1 LNKTDE
7 CAEDVYR
14 PRDDSY
20 LLAKWVKKLVSGNVL
35 DMGTGSGFQ
44 AVIAA
49 RKPNVNHVL
58 AVDINLNALNEAK
71 KRVRK
76 NNLEGKISVKK
87 SNLFEN
93 ISEKFNWIIFNPPY
107 LSAETSI
114 EINEKSW
121 AGGKIGSELISR
133 FLNEAKHYL
142 IENGSILLIYSSLT
156 SLNNEYSTDYEV
168 KLLER
173 RQIFFED
180 LYCVLFKSNPS

>member
-1 LNKTDE
+1 MNKKE
-7 CAEDVYR
+7 EYAEDIYR

-93 ISEKFNWIIFNPPY
+93 VAEKFNWIIFNPPY
-107 LSAETSI
+107 LAAENSM
-114 EINEKSW
+114 EIDEISW
-121 AGGKIGSELISR
+121 AGGKIGCELISR

-142 IENGSILLIYSSLT
+142 LENGSVLLVYSSLT
-156 SLNNEYSTDYEV
+156 DLKTEHLNDYEV
-168 KLLER
+168 KQLER
-173 RQIFFED
+173 QQIFFEY
-180 LYCVLFKSNPS
+180 LICIVLKPNPS

>member
-1 LNKTDE
+1 MNKTEE
-7 CAEDVYR
+7 CAEDIYR

-49 RKPNVNHVL
+49 RKPNVNQVL

-76 NNLEGKISVKK
+76 NHLEGKISVKK

-93 ISEKFNWIIFNPPY
+93 VAEKFNWIIFNPPY
-107 LSAETSI
+107 LAAENSM

-121 AGGKIGSELISR
+121 AGGKIGCELILR

-142 IENGSILLIYSSLT
+142 LDNGSILLIYSSLT
-156 SLNNEYSTDYEV
+156 GLNTEYLTDYEA
-168 KLLER
+168 KLLEKQ
-173 RQIFFED
+173 QIFFED
-180 LYCVLFKSNPS
+180 LYCVVLKPNPF